1 MRSDDARVNILVF
14 LAVAG
19 AVFIALVAFARYP
32 GFLAGGTEY
41 RAAFKSVAGLN
52 RGDEVRYG
60 GLLVGTVTKMELDPV
75 DPTHVLVRF
84 SVRENT
90 PVTADTRASVA
101 QVGLLGEPYLDLA
114 PGRMGTARAPEGTR
128 LPTSETLSMQEAMTR
143 LARFIDRSDTLMTR
157 LQGLDMDAPLARLD
171 RTLARVEKLVEST
184 GQRSDRVLAQVETAG
199 QQLSGVLA
207 RSDRLI
213 SALDT
218 TVRTA
223 GPGLADTQREAVAA
237 LREARELVG
246 DIRDGLQQ
254 QGGVDQLVRDLA
266 VTPDNLARLTTR
278 LERDPTSVLKRRDL
292 PRKTAGPAVR

>member
-19 AVFIALVAFARYP
+19 AVFIALVIFTRYP
-32 GFLAGGTEY
+32 GYFSGGREY
-41 RAAFKSVAGLN
+41 RTTFQSVAGLN

-60 GLLVGTVTKMELDPV
+60 GLLVGTVTEMDLDPA
-75 DPTHVLVRF
+75 DPTRVMVRF
-84 SVRENT
+84 TVKENT
-90 PVTADTRASVA
+90 PVMIDTHASVA

-114 PGRMGTARAPEGTR
+114 PGRQGSPRAAEGAT
-128 LPTSETLSMQEAMTR
+128 LPSSETLSLQEAMTR
-143 LARFIDRSDTLMTR
+143 LARFIDRTDTLMTR
-157 LQGLDMDAPLARLD
+157 LERLDVSMPLERLD
-171 RTLARVEKLVEST
+171 RTLARVEVLVDNT
-184 GQRSDRVLAQVETAG
+184 GERSDRVLAQVERAG
-199 QQLSGVLA
+199 GQLSEVLE

-213 SALDT
+213 SVLDT

-237 LREARELVG
+237 LREARELVA

-266 VTPDNLARLTTR
+266 VTTDNLARLTTR
-278 LERDPTSVLKRRDL
+278 LERDPTSVLKRREA
-292 PRKTAGPAVR
+292 PRKTIGPSVR